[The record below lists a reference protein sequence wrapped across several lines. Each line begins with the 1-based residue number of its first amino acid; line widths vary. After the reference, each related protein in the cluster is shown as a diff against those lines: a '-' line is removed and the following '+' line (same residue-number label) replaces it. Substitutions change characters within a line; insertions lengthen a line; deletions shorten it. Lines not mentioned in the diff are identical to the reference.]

1 MFFIFKTLISK
12 TSAMLYLI
20 CYFSRLPICKDT
32 LKSQVE
38 DGSFVT
44 QGTSDVLTMAL
55 GTTEL
60 SGQVRGIGKGVTP
73 TIFFHISRRGSKKHI
88 SELESRLH
96 EEVEKC
102 KEKDKELQALKEQ
115 FIKLQGGLASPPFEK
130 IGSNTQ
136 KSDNS
141 KYIKVSSNINDS
153 PVKKKN
159 ETINHSFFLK
169 FL

>member
-1 MFFIFKTLISK
+1 
-12 TSAMLYLI
+12 MLYLI
-20 CYFSRLPICKDT
+20 CYFFRLPICKDT

-38 DGSFVT
+38 DGSLVT

-55 GTTEL
+55 GTAEL
-60 SGQVRGIGKGVTP
+60 GGRVRGIGKGVTP
-73 TIFFHISRRGSKKHI
+73 TTFFHISRLGSKKHI
-88 SELESRLH
+88 SELESKLH

-102 KEKDKELQALKEQ
+102 KEKDKELQVLKEQ
-115 FIKLQGGLASPPFEK
+115 FIKLQSGLESPPFET

-141 KYIKVSSNINDS
+141 KYIQVSSNINVSCDS

-159 ETINHSFFLK
+159 EKVNHSFF
-169 FL
+169 F